1 MAKQAITGNTDEKI
15 QKAVDLIVDSI
26 EFGIAYGR
34 YVCFRQKVNALYN
47 QLLTADPDVSA
58 KKKSNRVIDDPTKL
72 VVRAAIRVWRERLQE
87 AQVFYSQCL
96 RDLQSQDTYQSTG
109 QNSSSPTL
117 QLDPPVGDSGPF
129 DRRLDRLM
137 LMDQENGGQV
147 VIPYDTRYTDA
158 GTLGFNMSQE
168 LVKNSE
174 VPNSEE
180 IQMGIAATNEA
191 MRNDPFFIGV
201 QSIVNPYSITKL
213 YGSNSGEYLVDK
225 KDERRW
231 YEIDT
236 TQDGRLAYSL
246 NPTTTSII
254 NWGEGDPYG
263 RTPYHFS
270 DFVFCKYWNIV
281 PNNRMMTL
289 RRYPA
294 PIVDN
299 LKFPGMDGF
308 TGAGTPSEKSNDG
321 YSPPLDANGN
331 ELPNIGGTGNG
342 TNFNREKGT
351 DNPTEE
357 QGSGKK
363 VTFPPMATAVTF
375 FGEETENQLSDI
387 LKFTTGFNWGETE
400 ADVFEVGTLSNPDM
414 EAGPAGLFGG
424 LGSMARML
432 NIASGNFDSNAI
444 LNEGNLPP
452 DPYKD
457 GPYENRIIGPVN
469 AITSVRKRERGLQ
482 YENKISLTFEYVARP
497 IGGVNTKAVL
507 LDIISNFLVIG
518 SATAMFWGGQHRF
531 MGQPQ
536 RYPFIGGDKGI
547 QQWYRGDPVAWGQT
561 SIESFST
568 KVVGAGGVLDMAKNF
583 FSSLLGGNGNKD
595 IMGGA
600 KNILAGDNIA
610 SNIIK
615 ARAAERSKGAIPY
628 LTGLRALLIGEP
640 VGEWH
645 LTIGNPLNPIA
656 MIGNLICD
664 NIEVEFGNELGPDD
678 FPLDVKITVNLEHG
692 MARDRDAIQSMF
704 NRGMGRIYDLPDA
717 MSGSADY
724 ETRVDD
730 HTGNTS
736 KTGRSPSDWRGG
748 AVIGGAATSGGKTG
762 PSRTRENALQGNTSV
777 WNRAKFN
784 SISPNQFADLGTR
797 NNPQNIWARSEFRA
811 TSWVGLKSLK

>member
-1 MAKQAITGNTDEKI
+1 MATQPTISSTDEKI
-15 QKAVDLIVDSI
+15 QKAVDLIIDSV

-34 YVCFRQKVNALYN
+34 YVCFRSKVNGLYN
-47 QLLTADPDVSA
+47 QLITADPDFDA
-58 KKKSNRVIDDPTKL
+58 KKKADKTIQDLSKVVI
-72 VVRAAIRVWRERLQE
+72 RAAFRVWRERLQE
-87 AQVFYSQCL
+87 SQAFYAQCL
-96 RDLQSQDTYQSTG
+96 RELDAQQQYAGGG
-109 QNSSSPTL
+109 QNSSVTTQ

-137 LMDQENGGQV
+137 LTDREDGYQV
-147 VIPYDTRYTDA
+147 VIPYDTRFTDA
-158 GTLGFNMSQE
+158 GTLGFNMSEQM
-168 LVKNSE
+168 VRDSDI
-174 VPNSEE
+174 PNKDE
-180 IQMGIAATNEA
+180 IALGIAATNEA
-191 MRNDPFFIGV
+191 MRNDPFFIGTQAV
-201 QSIVNPYSITKL
+201 VNSYAITKL

-225 KDERRW
+225 KGERRW
-231 YEIDT
+231 YEIDN
-236 TQDGRLAYSL
+236 TQDGRLSYSL

-281 PNNRMMTL
+281 PNNRMITL
-289 RRYPA
+289 RRFPA

-308 TGAGTPSEKSNDG
+308 SGAGTPSEKSDDG
-321 YSPPLDANGN
+321 YSPPTDANGN
-331 ELPNIGGTGNG
+331 ILPGIEGEGS
-342 TNFNREKGT
+342 NFNGERGT
-351 DNPTEE
+351 DIPTED

-363 VTFPPMATAVTF
+363 VSFPPMATAITY
-375 FGEETENQLSDI
+375 FGEETNNQLSDI

-444 LNEGNLPP
+444 MNEGNLPP
-452 DPYKD
+452 DPYSD
-457 GPYENRIIGPVN
+457 GPYENRVIGPVN

-547 QQWYRGDPVAWGQT
+547 QQWYRGDPLGWGQT

-568 KVVGAGGVLDMAKNF
+568 KIVGAGGVLDMAKNF
-583 FSSLLGGNGNKD
+583 FSSLLGGDGDKD

-645 LTIGNPLNPIA
+645 ITIGNPLNPIA

-724 ETRVDD
+724 ETRVDNF
-730 HTGNTS
+730 TGNKD
-736 KTGRSPSDWRGG
+736 KTGRSPSDWRRG
-748 AVIGGAATSGGKTG
+748 AVIGGAATSGGATG
-762 PSRTRENALQGNTSV
+762 ASQIRENALQGNTSV

-784 SISPNQFADLGTR
+784 SISPNQFAEFGTR

>member
-1 MAKQAITGNTDEKI
+1 MATDGITGNADEKI

-26 EFGIAYGR
+26 EFGVAYGR
-34 YVCFRQKVNALYN
+34 YICFRTKVNTLYN
-47 QLLTADPDVSA
+47 QIIAADTDLGS
-58 KKKSNRVIDDPTKL
+58 KKIQTRTITDLSKL
-72 VVRAAIRVWRERLQE
+72 VVRAAFRVWREKLQE
-87 AQVFYSQCL
+87 AQTYYAQCL
-96 RDLQSQDTYQSTG
+96 RDSQAKTEYETDGQSGSGNTSEVIA
-109 QNSSSPTL
+109 
-117 QLDPPVGDSGPF
+117 PPVGDSGPF

-137 LMDQENGGQV
+137 LTDQEDGARV

-158 GTLGFNMSQE
+158 GTLGFNMSE
-168 LVKNSE
+168 DMVKNSE
-174 VPNSEE
+174 VENKDE
-180 IQMGIAATNEA
+180 IAMGIAATNEN

-201 QSIVNPYSITKL
+201 QSIVNAYSITKL

-225 KDERRW
+225 KGERRW
-231 YEIDT
+231 YEIDS

-254 NWGEGDPYG
+254 NWGEGDPYS

-281 PNNRMMTL
+281 PNNRMITL
-289 RRYPA
+289 RRFPA

-308 TGAGTPSEKSNDG
+308 TGAGTPSEKDDDG
-321 YSPPLDANGN
+321 Q
-331 ELPNIGGTGNG
+331 TGLADG
-342 TNFNREKGT
+342 EISESVSAT
-351 DNPTEE
+351 DNVQGD

-363 VTFPPMATAVTF
+363 VDFPPMATAITY
-375 FGEETENQLSDI
+375 FGEETNNQLSDL
-387 LKFTTGFNWGETE
+387 LKFTTGFNWGEQE
-400 ADVFEVGTLSNPDM
+400 ADVFTVGTTSNPDM
-414 EAGPAGLFGG
+414 ESGPAGLFGG
-424 LGSMARML
+424 LGSMAKML
-432 NIASGNFDSNAI
+432 NIATGNFDSNAI
-444 LNEGNLPP
+444 MNEGNLPP
-452 DPYKD
+452 DPYTD

-469 AITSVRKRERGLQ
+469 AITKVRKRERGLQ
-482 YENKISLTFEYVARP
+482 YDNKISLTFEYVARP

-507 LDIISNFLVIG
+507 LDILSNFLVVG

-547 QQWYRGDPVAWGQT
+547 QQWYRGDPMAWGQT
-561 SIESFST
+561 SVESFAT

-583 FSSLLGGNGNKD
+583 FSSLLGGGGEGDKD
-595 IMGGA
+595 IMGGL
-600 KNILAGDNIA
+600 KNVLTGDNIA
-610 SNIIK
+610 SNIIR
-615 ARAAERSKGAIPY
+615 ARAAEKSKGSIPY
-628 LTGLRALLIGEP
+628 LSGLKALLIGEP

-645 LTIGNPLNPIA
+645 VTIGNPLNPIA

-678 FPLDVKITVNLEHG
+678 FPLDLKIIVNLEHG

-724 ETRVDD
+724 ETRTDD
-730 HTGNTS
+730 YTGNQS
-736 KTGRSPSDWRGG
+736 ATGRSPSDWRSGT
-748 AVIGGAATSGGKTG
+748 VIGGAATSGGATG
-762 PSRTRENALQGNTSV
+762 SSRTELNALHGQTSV

-784 SISPNQFADLGTR
+784 SVSPNQFSEFGTR
-797 NNPQNIWARSEFRA
+797 DNPQNIWARSEFRA